1 MHIAK
6 ISAVAAAMTAL
17 APAAAQAGV
26 YVSVNAGGASPAD
39 VGAVVYAPSGAIFGE
54 GAVVTTAAVAAP
66 GGSDSIEGEFDLKP
80 AVQISGAIGY
90 DFGLVRAEAE
100 VAYSRHSVQ
109 ALNVTQ
115 LTGFGGS
122 TTTDLQDGASD
133 ACAYLGVDTCPA
145 SGNSIAYSGQKIRQ
159 LAGMANVWV
168 DLPIGWP
175 IEPYV
180 GGGIGVVGLENDGEA
195 RSAFAWQIGGG
206 LAYKLAG
213 GLALTA
219 DVRYR
224 SVNEIKFDFGGG
236 EGLNFGRLKTTTYG
250 VGLRYSF

>member
-6 ISAVAAAMTAL
+6 ISAVAAVVTAM
-17 APAAAQAGV
+17 APAAAHAGV
-26 YVSVNAGGASPAD
+26 YASVNVGGASPAD
-39 VGAVVYAPSGAIFGE
+39 VSAVVYAPSGAIFGE
-54 GAVVTTAAVAAP
+54 GAVVAAAAVPA
-66 GGSDSIEGEFDLKP
+66 GSDSIEGKFDLKP
-80 AVQISGAIGY
+80 AMQVSGAIGY

-100 VAYSRHSVQ
+100 VAYSRHSVR
-109 ALNVTQ
+109 ALNVTK

-122 TTTDLQDGASD
+122 TTNLQDGAGD
-133 ACAYLGVDTCPA
+133 ACAYLGVATCPT

-159 LAGMANVWV
+159 LAGMANVWI
-168 DLPIGWP
+168 DLPIGGP
-175 IEPYV
+175 IEPFV

-195 RSAFAWQIGGG
+195 RSAFAWQLGGG
-206 LAYKLAG
+206 VAYKLAG

-224 SVNEIKFDFGGG
+224 SVNEISFDFGGS